1 MNDHTLIMAF
11 WILKDGAPPVVT
23 NIITTLCGTDILEA
37 AEGCNNDDDKMT
49 LTFLMK
55 QLRPQMIVTTM
66 NLNPNIQ
73 ILPLV
78 ILLGHKSQGLHNHK
92 HLAFYNSC
100 TYVEH
105 YMQIHMVA

>member
-1 MNDHTLIMAF
+1 MMM
-11 WILKDGAPPVVT
+11 
-23 NIITTLCGTDILEA
+23 
-37 AEGCNNDDDKMT
+37 MT
-49 LTFLMK
+49 MTPTFLMK

-66 NLNPNIQ
+66 SLDPNIQ

-78 ILLGHKSQGLHNHK
+78 ILVGHESQGLHNHR
-92 HLAFYNSC
+92 HLAFHNSY